1 MTQMSTTVKSGTS
14 AALAT
19 ETIAAI
25 ATPAGTAGLAV
36 IRISGP
42 DAITRTAEVF
52 RGTDLRSV
60 ASHTVHLG
68 MVVDDDGRAID
79 QVLATIFRAPQ
90 SYTGDDTVEL
100 GCHGGSAVSRAV
112 LERLLGDGSRD
123 GLRHALPGEFTRRA
137 FLNGRMDLAQA
148 EAVADLIHARTEE
161 ARLASMVQLEGALS
175 RHVTALRERLVRCAS
190 LLELAL
196 DFAEED
202 VDLLSRDELVA
213 ELDAVSDAV
222 ARLLDGYRSGRV
234 IRDGFRVALAGRP
247 NAGKSSVLNG
257 LVGSERAIVTDIPG
271 TTRDFIEEGV
281 VLGGVLVRLIDT
293 AGLRA
298 SDDPVEQIG
307 IARAHEVIGGADL
320 TAYVIDASASDIVC
334 SIAAHRSE
342 HATLGA
348 RCEAVMLVNKCDLL
362 DASARGSLPLEE
374 GVVAGSTRTPSG
386 LDAFEALIRARA
398 QAASRM
404 SEQGSVLVTN
414 ARHAAC
420 LGRTRAAVDRARSAV
435 AAGRSEEY
443 IALDIRAAIDAAG
456 EVVGIVRSDDVL
468 EEIFSRFCIGK

>member
-1 MTQMSTTVKSGTS
+1 MTPMS
-14 AALAT
+14 AAGMMESSTATST

-42 DAITRTAEVF
+42 DAIARTSEVF
-52 RGTDLRSV
+52 RGADLRSV

-68 MVVDDDGRAID
+68 TVDDGDGRAID
-79 QVLATIFRAPQ
+79 QVLATVFRAPH

-100 GCHGGSAVSRAV
+100 GCHGGTAVSRAV
-112 LERLLGDGSRD
+112 LDRLLGDGSRD
-123 GLRHALPGEFTRRA
+123 GLRHAMPGEFTRRA

-175 RHVTALRERLVRCAS
+175 RHVVALRERLVRCAS

-196 DFAEED
+196 DFADDD
-202 VDLLSRDELVA
+202 VDLLSREELRA
-213 ELDAVSDAV
+213 ELDAVSHAL

-257 LVGSERAIVTDIPG
+257 LVGSDRAIVTDIPG

-281 VLGGVLVRLIDT
+281 VLGGVFVRLVDT
-293 AGLRA
+293 AGLRT

-307 IARAHEVIGGADL
+307 IARAQAVISGADL
-320 TAYVIDASASDIVC
+320 AAYVIDATAPDIAGT
-334 SIAAHRSE
+334 IAAHRSE
-342 HATLGA
+342 HAALGA
-348 RCEAVMLVNKCDLL
+348 ACEAVMLMNKCDLL
-362 DASARGSLPLEE
+362 DADALGTLPLEE
-374 GVVAGSTRTPSG
+374 GVVTGSARTPAG
-386 LDAFEALIRARA
+386 LDDFEALVRARA

-420 LGRTRAAVDRARSAV
+420 LVRARAGVDRALAAV

-443 IALDIRAAIDAAG
+443 LALDVRAAIDAAG
-456 EVVGIVRSDDVL
+456 EVVGIVRTDDVL

>member
-1 MTQMSTTVKSGTS
+1 MTTTRAAMMTGRD
-14 AALAT
+14 AALST

-36 IRISGP
+36 IRIAGP
-42 DAITRTAEVF
+42 DAIARTAEVF

-68 MVVDDDGRAID
+68 TVVDGDGRAID
-79 QVLATIFRAPQ
+79 QVLATVFRAPQ

-100 GCHGGSAVSRAV
+100 GCHGGTAVSRAV
-112 LERLLGDGSRD
+112 LERLLGDGTRD
-123 GLRHALPGEFTRRA
+123 GLRHAMPGEFTRRA

-161 ARLASMVQLEGALS
+161 ARLASMVQLEGVLS
-175 RHVTALRERLVRCAS
+175 RHVAALRDRLVRCAS

-196 DFAEED
+196 DFADED

-213 ELDAVSDAV
+213 ELDAVAEAV

-257 LVGSERAIVTDIPG
+257 LVGSDRAIVTDIPG

-281 VLGGVLVRLIDT
+281 VLGGVLVRLVDT
-293 AGLRA
+293 AGLRT

-307 IARAHEVIGGADL
+307 IARAHEVISGADL
-320 TAYVIDASASDIVC
+320 TVYVIDGSAGDVSAVV
-334 SIAAHRSE
+334 SEHRSQ
-342 HATLGA
+342 HAALGA
-348 RCEAVMLVNKCDLL
+348 ACEAVMFVNKCDLL
-362 DASARGSLPLEE
+362 DASAFGSLPLEQ
-374 GVVAGSTRTPSG
+374 GVVAGSARTPAG
-386 LDAFEALIRARA
+386 LDALEALVRARA

-420 LGRTRAAVDRARSAV
+420 LGRARAGVDRARAAV

-456 EVVGIVRSDDVL
+456 EVVGIVRTDDVL